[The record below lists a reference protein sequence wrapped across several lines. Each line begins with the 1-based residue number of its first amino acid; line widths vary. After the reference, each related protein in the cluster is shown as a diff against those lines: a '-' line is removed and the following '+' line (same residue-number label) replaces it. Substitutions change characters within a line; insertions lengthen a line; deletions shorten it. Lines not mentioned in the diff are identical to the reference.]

1 MQCVWC
7 GQRNDPET
15 LELTGE
21 CQVCGELQIDNT
33 ALEGTIDQ
41 DELRTLNNQLIDTAE
56 DRMKGNGLQKSLGS
70 SIAIFLGLQCNSSNK
85 RNPIYVGTILLC
97 VSLFLFGMTYQ
108 IGSVEEPVYKI
119 LSIITGNTY
128 DTMSVLIEQHRLLN
142 SLSLS
147 GIALGSV
154 MVAYAL
160 ISNIRR

>member
-21 CQVCGELQIDNT
+21 CQVCGEPQVGNT
-33 ALEGTIDQ
+33 DLEEPIDQ
-41 DELRTLNNQLIDTAE
+41 DELRSLNNPLINPAE
-56 DRMKGNGLQKSLGS
+56 NGMKTNQADRNLGL
-70 SIAIFLGLQCNSSNK
+70 SIAVLLSFTPNSSNR
-85 RNPIYVGTILLC
+85 RNPIYLGTFLLC
-97 VSLFLFGMTYQ
+97 ASLFVFGITYQ

-119 LSIITGNTY
+119 LSIITGNEY
-128 DTMSVLIEQHRLLN
+128 EPGSKLLERHRLLN

-147 GIALGSV
+147 GIALGFV
-154 MVAYAL
+154 MVAYSL

>member
-7 GQRNDPET
+7 GQHNDPEI

-33 ALEGTIDQ
+33 AVEGTIDQ
-41 DELRTLNNQLIDTAE
+41 DELRTLNNQLIDTTE
-56 DRMKGNGLQKSLGS
+56 DRTKGNDSQKSLGS
-70 SIAIFLGLQCNSSNK
+70 SIAVILGLKSNSSYK
-85 RNPIYVGTILLC
+85 RNPIYLGTILLC
-97 VSLFLFGMTYQ
+97 ASLFLFGMTYQ

-119 LSIITGNTY
+119 LSIITGNAY
-128 DTMSVLIEQHRLLN
+128 EPGSVLIEQHRLLN

-154 MVAYAL
+154 MVIYSL